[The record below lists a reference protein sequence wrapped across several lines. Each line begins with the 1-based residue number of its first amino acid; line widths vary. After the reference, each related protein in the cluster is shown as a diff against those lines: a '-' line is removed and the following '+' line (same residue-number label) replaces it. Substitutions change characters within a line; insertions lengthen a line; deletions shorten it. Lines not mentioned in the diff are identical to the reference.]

1 MGALEALKLNSRPHN
16 DRKTQILRLPKV
28 SSRLKHEFQARY
40 ETLLNYSLSPPPLVD
55 LKNFVYKLQC
65 FQVAAQKKK
74 HAKSFDMK
82 FDLNF
87 QRVIIAI
94 ALKIPLSWYKGGG
107 IETPPPRVFVLWQ
120 YCETILFS
128 VESLLSSLK
137 DTNNGCHL
145 AHRLGFHQ
153 ELEVRLKP
161 RNGDFCW
168 A

>member
-1 MGALEALKLNSRPHN
+1 
-16 DRKTQILRLPKV
+16 
-28 SSRLKHEFQARY
+28 
-40 ETLLNYSLSPPPLVD
+40 
-55 LKNFVYKLQC
+55 
-65 FQVAAQKKK
+65 
-74 HAKSFDMK
+74 MK

-94 ALKIPLSWYKGGG
+94 ALKIPLSWYKGGGGG

-145 AHRLGFHQ
+145 FVGLDMKHNTQISTLY
-153 ELEVRLKP
+153 
-161 RNGDFCW
+161 DFSHNIYFYC
-168 A
+168 